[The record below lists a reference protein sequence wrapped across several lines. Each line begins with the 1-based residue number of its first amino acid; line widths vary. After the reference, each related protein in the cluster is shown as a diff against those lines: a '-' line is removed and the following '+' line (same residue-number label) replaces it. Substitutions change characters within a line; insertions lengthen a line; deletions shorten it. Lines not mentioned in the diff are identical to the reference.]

1 MTVEGEGERREGRAG
16 LVIRMDC
23 AAAEA
28 VVGSSHECLKHSP
41 AFLPLLTSDA
51 VVDAEG
57 TAQCPT
63 NAMYSLQFMK
73 GAGFLLTRGRGRM
86 VCSSWT
92 LQFVNRDKR
101 RRWIDPGGC
110 AALDEHAWIETKGPP
125 GRVIDLGTL
134 VHS

>member
-1 MTVEGEGERREGRAG
+1 M
-16 LVIRMDC
+16 
-23 AAAEA
+23 
-28 VVGSSHECLKHSP
+28 K
-41 AFLPLLTSDA
+41 
-51 VVDAEG
+51 G
-57 TAQCPT
+57 TFSELWIELRKKAD
-63 NAMYSLQFMK
+63 